1 MGRESIAG
9 MKDRFRG
16 RVRFADVRERERE
29 RERERTEAETLC
41 NILII

>member
-16 RVRFADVRERERE
+16 RVRFADVRARERE
-29 RERERTEAETLC
+29 RENGSRDAV
-41 NILII
+41 